1 MIYSND
7 YKIGIE
13 DIGVNSEA
21 TNKALLAIMQDVSA
35 LHSASIGYGVLEI
48 ETKKRAWM
56 LLDWKMKV
64 IKRPKYNDEIKAET
78 WSRKVERLYAY
89 RDFQLKDKD
98 GNIVAIGTSRW
109 IFVDT
114 DRRRPVRLTA
124 DIADLYESETD
135 KSVFTEE
142 IKDIEYEEGYIFK
155 REYYIQRRDIDI
167 NEHMHNLSYLDM
179 AYEILPN
186 EIYKNKIFDN
196 LLNQNFT
203 VDCKNKVWCTDFT
216 YMRQPNGK
224 FRYNCSIIDLY
235 DRLAI
240 ASLNSDYINTDL
252 AIDTLKTALKK
263 EKHPKVILHSDQGV
277 QFTSW
282 DFVNFCYEQGWLSLR

>member
-64 IKRPKYNDEIKAET
+64 KAET

-135 KSVFTEE
+135 KSVFDEE
-142 IKDIEYEEGYIFK
+142 IKDIEYEEDYIFK
-155 REYYIQRRDIDI
+155 KEYRIQRRDIDI

-179 AYEILPN
+179 AYEILPD

-196 LLNQNFT
+196 
-203 VDCKNKVWCTDFT
+203 VRIV
-216 YMRQPNGK
+216 Y
-224 FRYNCSIIDLY
+224 
-235 DRLAI
+235 
-240 ASLNSDYINTDL
+240 
-252 AIDTLKTALKK
+252 KK
-263 EKHPKVILHSDQGV
+263 EIVYGENIE
-277 QFTSW
+277 
-282 DFVNFCYEQGWLSLR
+282 CYYSHYDDKYIVTVKSEDKIKAIIELY